1 MNLAVNPARPRL
13 GTLAVALVL
22 MLVLPAEGRAQVR
35 GGRPALVQVDAA
47 IIEPLKQ
54 TTPVLGRLVARQ
66 AGPVAARVH
75 GAVAELHVDVGDRV
89 TAGQVIAVLINDR
102 LVAERDR
109 ATAVLDQRNAQVA
122 TAKTEVEKKRQ
133 ELGRL
138 EELRRSAAF
147 SKARYDDMVKDVAM
161 VEGELAETE
170 AQSRQAQAQ
179 LNLANYELRN
189 SVIWA
194 PYGGVVSALHT
205 EVGAYVNVGGNVVT
219 LINDSVLEIEAEV
232 PTERLAGLFPGTP
245 IDVRLDDGTRHSA
258 TVRAVVPE
266 ENALTRT
273 RVVRF
278 SPQFGQTQK
287 ALASNQSVT
296 VLIPIGEQRE
306 VLTVHKDAVISSGAG
321 AIVYVVEADTALMRR
336 VQLGEATGNRFIVRS
351 GLEPGDMTV
360 VRGNERLRPGQRVR
374 VSQGGGA

>member
-1 MNLAVNPARPRL
+1 MNLAVNPARRRL
-13 GTLAVALVL
+13 GTLAVALAL
-22 MLVLPAEGRAQVR
+22 LLVLLAEGWAQGL

-47 IIEPLKQ
+47 VIEPLKQ

-66 AGPVAARVH
+66 AGPVAARVR

-102 LVAERDR
+102 LEAERDR
-109 ATAVLDQRNAQVA
+109 AAAVLDQRNAQVA

-161 VEGELAETE
+161 VEGELAETQ

-219 LINDSVLEIEAEV
+219 LINDAVLEIEAEV

-296 VLIPIGEQRE
+296 VLIPLGKERE

-321 AIVYVVEADTALMRR
+321 AVVYVVEADTAQMRR
-336 VQLGEATGNRFIVRS
+336 VRLGEATGNRFVVRS
-351 GLEPGDMTV
+351 GLEPGDLTV

-374 VSQGGGA
+374 VSRGGGA

>member
-13 GTLAVALVL
+13 GTLAVALAL

-109 ATAVLDQRNAQVA
+109 AAAVLDQRNAQVA

>member
-1 MNLAVNPARPRL
+1 MNLAVNPARRRL
-13 GTLAVALVL
+13 GNLAVALAL
-22 MLVLPAEGRAQVR
+22 MLVLPAEGWAQGL

-47 IIEPLKQ
+47 VIEPLKQ

-66 AGPVAARVH
+66 AGPVAARVR

-89 TAGQVIAVLINDR
+89 VAGQVIAVLINDR
-102 LVAERDR
+102 LEAERDR
-109 ATAVLDQRNAQVA
+109 AAAVLDQRNAQVA

-266 ENALTRT
+266 ENVLTRT

-278 SPQFGQTQK
+278 SPQFGQIQK

-296 VLIPIGEQRE
+296 VLIPIGEERE
-306 VLTVHKDAVISSGAG
+306 VVTVHKDAVISSGAG
-321 AIVYVVEADTALMRR
+321 AVVYVVEADTAQMRR
-336 VQLGEATGNRFIVRS
+336 VQLGEATGNRFVVRS

>member
-1 MNLAVNPARPRL
+1 MNLAVNPARRRL
-13 GTLAVALVL
+13 GTLAVALAL
-22 MLVLPAEGRAQVR
+22 LLVLSAEGWAQVL

-47 IIEPLKQ
+47 VIEPLKQ

-66 AGPVAARVH
+66 AGPVAARVR

-89 TAGQVIAVLINDR
+89 AAGQVIAVLINDR
-102 LVAERDR
+102 LEAERDR
-109 ATAVLDQRNAQVA
+109 AAAVLDQRNAQVA

-219 LINDSVLEIEAEV
+219 LINDAVLEIEAEV

-278 SPQFGQTQK
+278 SPQFGQIQK

-296 VLIPIGEQRE
+296 VLIPIGEERE
-306 VLTVHKDAVISSGAG
+306 VVTVHKDAVISSGAG
-321 AIVYVVEADTALMRR
+321 AIVYVVEADTAQMRR
-336 VQLGEATGNRFIVRS
+336 VQLGEATGNRFVVRS
-351 GLEPGDMTV
+351 GLTPGDMTV

>member
-1 MNLAVNPARPRL
+1 MNLAVNPARRRL
-13 GTLAVALVL
+13 GTLAVALAL
-22 MLVLPAEGRAQVR
+22 LLVLPAEGWAQVL

-47 IIEPLKQ
+47 VIEPLKQ

-66 AGPVAARVH
+66 AGPVAARVR

-89 TAGQVIAVLINDR
+89 AAGQVIAVLINDR
-102 LVAERDR
+102 LEAERDR
-109 ATAVLDQRNAQVA
+109 AAAVLDQRNAQVA

-219 LINDSVLEIEAEV
+219 LINDAVLEIEAEV

-296 VLIPIGEQRE
+296 VLIPLGEERE
-306 VLTVHKDAVISSGAG
+306 VVTVHKDAVISSGAG
-321 AIVYVVEADTALMRR
+321 AVVYVVEADTAQMRR
-336 VQLGEATGNRFIVRS
+336 VQLGEATGNRFVVRS